1 MITFST
7 LTSHNNQQSK
17 TGSSPRC
24 PIWFHYLVN
33 SKNNSYFVGIGPIC
47 DIELTCIFWLV
58 FLFVRCI
65 KYRSQYYKIVFN
77 THLFSDVFIMT
88 LNYVL
93 CPILVQNLEKCTF
106 SGYISILPASTHR
119 YKKHQRST
127 SLPLYLLHT
136 EKIERRSFIGGWL
149 IVVRE
154 IATLI

>member
-65 KYRSQYYKIVFN
+65 KYRSQYYKIIFN
-77 THLFSDVFIMT
+77 THLFSDVVIMT
-88 LNYVL
+88 LNYFCDL
-93 CPILVQNLEKCTF
+93 FWCKIWKNAHFLVIYLFYLHQHTDTRNINIQPHSL
-106 SGYISILPASTHR
+106 YIASTQ
-119 YKKHQRST
+119 K
-127 SLPLYLLHT
+127 
-136 EKIERRSFIGGWL
+136 
-149 IVVRE
+149 
-154 IATLI
+154 TLKDGALSGVG